1 MDVTL
6 SARLN
11 VPPLTRWIF
20 VPDRLNVIGELQS
33 LTVLNE
39 MEFTAADKIHGLFAA
54 VLAVFLISLVIR
66 SMPIL
71 PLWVMPSLVVA
82 SNHPRA
88 PCKSGMAIM
97 AATIPSRVMTIII
110 SMRVKPLVLRIM
122 VLVLQTFFYVPLF
135 EKGGYF
141 SYTTI
146 TKTVKTWFLI
156 ARPQSNK
163 LNTFICSS
171 ICYSYSNPFIAGTSC
186 CISI

>member
-1 MDVTL
+1 MLRELTL
-6 SARLN
+6 SAN
-11 VPPLTRWIF
+11 VSAPRMIGFPA
-20 VPDRLNVIGELQS
+20 PAQLNVIVLHAVRSPLIS
-33 LTVLNE
+33 LKVKDVAK
-39 MEFTAADKIHGLFAA
+39 AADMHGVLSDF
-54 VLAVFLISLVIR
+54 LAVFLISLVIR

-163 LNTFICSS
+163 
-171 ICYSYSNPFIAGTSC
+171 
-186 CISI
+186 